1 MRHLVLG
8 ITLALGL
15 ALGPTGLKAKELAV
29 GLGASVTSADP
40 HFHALNPNVAL
51 HTHVFDYLVAQD
63 AEQRLIPGL
72 ATSWKAIDATTWEF
86 KLRQNVKF
94 HDGSPFDAA
103 DVLATLKRVPW
114 VPNSPSA
121 FTIYTKSIT
130 ETTVV
135 DPHTIRFKTAAPYP
149 LLPNDLAN
157 VFIINRKYVE
167 APTEDF
173 NKLKAAIG
181 TGPYKLVQFQ
191 LGERYVM
198 ERFEGY
204 WGPEEPWEKV
214 TFRQINSAPSR
225 VAALLAGDVQLI
237 ENVPTADIESL
248 KKNPEVVLSQGVSNR
263 VIYFAMDQ
271 ELPRTPFITDK
282 QGKPLEKNPLKDVRV
297 RQALSKAINRNG
309 IVARV
314 MEGVAIP
321 AGQLLPETFFGTSPN
336 LQPTEFDPEGAKK
349 LLADAG
355 YPNGFKLILHASN
368 DRYINDSRI
377 VQTVAQ
383 MYSRIGIDTQVDVM
397 PWATYATRATNRE
410 FSVFLVGWGSGTGE
424 TSGSLRALLACWDP
438 PKGMGTANRGRYCNK
453 EMDGLLNEAL
463 ATIDDKKRAQ
473 LLAKASDLAM
483 TDVGIIP
490 LHYEVTTWATRKG
503 YKYTPRVDQNTMA
516 MELRPTK

>member
-1 MRHLVLG
+1 MNFFIARV
-8 ITLALGL
+8 ALGVALSL
-15 ALGPTGLKAKELAV
+15 AVFGLNAKELAV

-51 HTHVFDYLVAQD
+51 HTHVFEYLVAQD
-63 AEQRLIPGL
+63 AEQRLTPAL
-72 ATSWKAIDATTWEF
+72 ATSWKAIDDTTWEF
-86 KLRQNVKF
+86 KLRQGVKF
-94 HDGSPFDAA
+94 HDGSAFDAE

-121 FTIYTKSIT
+121 FTIYTKSIAKAI
-130 ETTVV
+130 VV
-135 DPHTIRFKTAAPYP
+135 DSHTIRFKTASPYP

-167 APTEDF
+167 ASTEDF
-173 NKLKAAIG
+173 NRLRAAIG
-181 TGPYKLVQFQ
+181 TGPYKLTQFV

-198 ERFEGY
+198 ERFDGH
-204 WGPEEPWEKV
+204 WGAEEPWEKV

-248 KKNPEVVLSQGVSNR
+248 KKNPDVVLSQGVSNR

-271 ELPRTPFITDK
+271 ERPTTPFITDK
-282 QGKPLEKNPLKDVRV
+282 QGKPLDKNPLQDLRV

-309 IVARV
+309 LVARV

-321 AGQLLPETFFGTSPN
+321 AGQLLPESFFGTSPN
-336 LQPTEFDPEGAKK
+336 LKATEFDPEGAKK
-349 LLADAG
+349 LLAEAG
-355 YPNGFKLILHASN
+355 YPNGFRLTLHGSN

-383 MYSRIGIDTQVDVM
+383 MYSRIGIEAQVEIM

-438 PKGMGTANRGRYCNK
+438 QRGMGTANRGRYCSK
-453 EMDGLLNEAL
+453 EMDGLLGQGL
-463 ATIDDKKRAQ
+463 GTIDDKKRAQ
-473 LLAKASDLAM
+473 ILARASEVAM
-483 TDVGIIP
+483 NDVGIIP

-503 YKYTPRVDQNTMA
+503 LKYNPRVDQNTMA

>member
-1 MRHLVLG
+1 MRKLIRGAALAVVLSFF
-8 ITLALGL
+8 A
-15 ALGPTGLKAKELAV
+15 PTIHARELAV

-51 HTHVFDYLVAQD
+51 HDHIFEYLINQD
-63 AEQRLIPGL
+63 AEQRLVPAL
-72 ATSWKAIDATTWEF
+72 ATSWKAIDATTWEV
-86 KLRQNVKF
+86 KLRQGVKF
-94 HDGSPFDAA
+94 HDGSTFDAE

-121 FTIYTKSIT
+121 FTIYTKSIAQT
-130 ETTVV
+130 IVV
-135 DPHTIRFKTAAPYP
+135 DPYTIRFKTASPYP
-149 LLPNDLAN
+149 LLPNDLSN
-157 VFIINRKYVE
+157 FFIINRKYVE
-167 APTEDF
+167 ASTEDF
-173 NKLKAAIG
+173 NRLKATIG
-181 TGPYKLVQFQ
+181 TGPYKLVEFV
-191 LGERYVM
+191 LGERYVL
-198 ERFEGY
+198 ERFDGY

-248 KKNPEVVLSQGVSNR
+248 KKNPDIVLSQGVSNR
-263 VIYFAMDQ
+263 VIYFHMDHQ
-271 ELPRTPFITDK
+271 RPTTPFITDK
-282 QGKPLEKNPLKDVRV
+282 QGKPLDKNPLQDLRV

-321 AGQLLPETFFGTSPN
+321 AGQLLPESFFGTSPN
-336 LQPTEFDPEGAKK
+336 LKPMEFDPEGAKK
-349 LLADAG
+349 LLAEAG
-355 YPNGFKLILHASN
+355 YPNGFRLTLHASN

-383 MYSRIGIDTQVDVM
+383 MYSRIGIDAQVEVM

-438 PKGMGTANRGRYCNK
+438 ARGMGTANRGRYCSK
-453 EMDGLLNEAL
+453 EMDGLLADAL
-463 ATIDDKKRAQ
+463 STIDEKKRAQ
-473 LLAKASDLAM
+473 ILAKASEIAM
-483 TDVGIIP
+483 NDVGIIP

-503 YKYTPRVDQNTMA
+503 LKYNARVGQETLA
-516 MELRPTK
+516 MEVRPTK